1 MNKTNRHELVLKHY
15 WRSSC
20 SWRVR
25 WVLALKGLAYQSVPV
40 DLLKG
45 EHRQQAY
52 TNANPSAFVPTLYVD
67 GTPYSESLA
76 IIEWLE
82 ESYPHNQLLPNDP
95 TSRLIVRQLA
105 YMIAVGVQPLQNMSA
120 QQYYSIDPQERQAY
134 AQHYITT
141 GFRAY
146 EQRLNALGAATYSF
160 GANLT
165 LADICLIPQVYNAIR
180 FACDMRPYPHIMR
193 IYQTCRQLQSCHISS
208 PSAHK
213 P

>member
-1 MNKTNRHELVLKHY
+1 MQKNKHKLILKHY

-25 WVLALKGLAYQSVPV
+25 WALAVKELAYQSVHV

-45 EHRQQAY
+45 EHRQQSY
-52 TNANPSAFVPTLYVD
+52 TYDNPSAFVPTLYVD

-82 ESYPHNQLLPNDP
+82 ESYPHSQLLPSDP
-95 TSRLIVRQLA
+95 ATRFTVRQLA
-105 YMIAVGVQPLQNMSA
+105 YIIAIGVQPLQNMSA
-120 QQYYSIDPQERQAY
+120 QRYYSADPDARQTY
-134 AQHYITT
+134 AQHHIAA

-146 EQRLNALGAATYSF
+146 EQRLNVLGAATYSC
-160 GANLT
+160 GASIT

-180 FACDMRPYPHIMR
+180 FACDMHPYPNIMR

-208 PSAHK
+208 PSCHK